1 MNVLHEVRK
10 KSILLILAV
19 YSLSSNAQLL
29 SDSFQVDN
37 RLRYFHFRKPSLAN
51 TRASLIFVLHGSGGS
66 GRGAMNS
73 AAKLDA
79 IAERENIILVYPDG
93 YKNYWNEC
101 RKSASS
107 IANIENIDENAF
119 FDRMIEYFIIKYQ
132 VHPEHVFAIG
142 TSGGGHMAY
151 KLALTSTR
159 KFKAITA
166 IIANLPDTT
175 NMDCSESKI
184 PISVMI
190 INGTSDS
197 TNPYH
202 GGEVRTAQATFGKV
216 RSTDKTFSY
225 WAALNGYTGKPK
237 KEKLPDTD
245 PADGK
250 TIERFTYS
258 KKGKSEVVLLKVI
271 NGKHN
276 YPNDIDVYLEAWS
289 FFKRQIY

>member
-1 MNVLHEVRK
+1 MNVLPEIRK
-10 KSILLILAV
+10 KSILLIFALC
-19 YSLSSNAQLL
+19 SLSTNAQLL
-29 SDSFQVDN
+29 SDSFEIDN
-37 RLRYFHFRKPSLAN
+37 HHRTFHFKKPSLAS
-51 TRASLIFVLHGSGGS
+51 TKSSLVFVLHGSGGS
-66 GRGAMNS
+66 GRGIMNL

-79 IAERENIILVYPDG
+79 IAERENIIMVYPDG

-107 IANIENIDENAF
+107 IANIENIDDNTF
-119 FDRMIEYFIIKYQ
+119 FDRMIEYFILKYQ
-132 VHPEHVFAIG
+132 VNPEQVFAIG

-151 KLALTSTR
+151 KLAMTSPQ

-166 IIANLPDTT
+166 IIANLPDTG
-175 NMDCSESKI
+175 NMDCGESRI

-202 GGEVRTAQATFGKV
+202 GGEVRTSQATFGKV
-216 RSTDKTFSY
+216 RSTDRTFAY
-225 WAALNGYTGKPK
+225 WAALNGYTGKAR

-271 NGKHN
+271 NGKHD
-276 YPNDIDVYLEAWS
+276 YPNDIDVYLEAWN
-289 FFKRQIY
+289 FFKRQIQ

>member
-1 MNVLHEVRK
+1 MNALHGIREQL
-10 KSILLILAV
+10 IALILAG
-19 YSLSSNAQLL
+19 YSLSTNAQLI
-29 SDSFQVDN
+29 SDSFQVDS
-37 RLRYFHFRKPSLAN
+37 RQRYFYFKKPAPAN
-51 TRASLIFVLHGSGGS
+51 KMSSLIFVLHGSGGS
-66 GRGAMNS
+66 GRGIMNS

-79 IAERENIILVYPDG
+79 IAEQENVIIVYPDG

-101 RKSASS
+101 RKNASS
-107 IANIENIDENAF
+107 IANIENIDENTF
-119 FDRMIEYFIIKYQ
+119 FDRMIEYFISKYH

-166 IIANLPDTT
+166 IIANLPDTQ
-175 NMDCSESKI
+175 NLDCSESKI

-190 INGTSDS
+190 INGTNDS
-197 TNPYH
+197 TNPYY

-216 RSTDKTFSY
+216 RSTDRTFAY
-225 WAALNGYTGKPK
+225 WAELNGYKGKPR

-250 TIERFTYS
+250 TIEKFTYS
-258 KKGKSEVVLLKVI
+258 KKGKPEVVLLKVI

-276 YPNDIDVYLEAWS
+276 YPNDIDVYLEAWN
-289 FFKRQIY
+289 FFKRQIR

>member
-1 MNVLHEVRK
+1 MNVLHEIRK
-10 KSILLILAV
+10 KSILLILAIC
-19 YSLSSNAQLL
+19 SLSANAQLL
-29 SDSFQVDN
+29 SDSFQIDN
-37 RLRYFHFRKPSLAN
+37 HYRTFHFKKPSSSN
-51 TRASLIFVLHGSGGS
+51 TGSSLIFALHGSGGS
-66 GRGAMNS
+66 GRGVMNS
-73 AAKLDA
+73 AIKLEA
-79 IAERENIILVYPDG
+79 ISEQENIIIVYPDG

-101 RKSASS
+101 RKTASS
-107 IANIENIDENAF
+107 IANIENIDENTF
-119 FDRMIEYFIIKYQ
+119 FDRMIEYFILKYQ
-132 VHPEHVFAIG
+132 VHPEHVFDIG

-151 KLALTSTR
+151 KLAMTSPQ

-166 IIANLPDTT
+166 IIANLPDTG
-175 NMDCSESKI
+175 NMDCIESKI

-216 RSTDKTFSY
+216 RSTDKTFAY

-258 KKGKSEVVLLKVI
+258 KKGKPEVVLLKVI

-276 YPNDIDVYLEAWS
+276 YPNDIDVYLEAWN
-289 FFKRQIY
+289 FFKRQMR